1 VIRLRNLYLAR
12 FLKLKF
18 GRYEYTDVLMGG
30 IGMRTFGPWTKVD
43 VWKLMARH
51 SLIRVEIV
59 DVI

>member
-1 VIRLRNLYLAR
+1 
-12 FLKLKF
+12 
-18 GRYEYTDVLMGG
+18 MGE